1 MEVVIMGVVIM
12 EVVIIGVVIMA
23 VVITVV
29 VRLQVRLLLAE
40 YSAVFLPI
48 IDTDTQQPFIGQL
61 M

>member
-1 MEVVIMGVVIM
+1 MGVVIM